1 MKLIIQVNNSNSVM
15 HIIGAALLFT
25 SGAAYCWTQTFTTFQ
40 LTKFKFNE
48 KSVFTARLAISS
60 ILTLST
66 LLFLICGGLGY
77 HDKTPDT
84 VLIVGNLAE
93 WIAAWC
99 FGLFGLTFFKE
110 FQNLSLKVQC
120 IPRCSGQ
127 NSDALKYSS
136 IPVSGLDE
144 NITDSDWRSSKF
156 KGAYLMESW
165 QQQHTQRERDRERDQ
180 QSHVN

>member
-1 MKLIIQVNNSNSVM
+1 M

-25 SGAAYCWTQTFTTFQ
+25 SGAAYCWAQTFTTYQ
-40 LTKFKFNE
+40 LAKFNVND

-93 WIAAWC
+93 WLAAWC

-127 NSDALKYSS
+127 NSDALKYST

-144 NITDSDWRSSKF
+144 NITDND
-156 KGAYLMESW
+156 
-165 QQQHTQRERDRERDQ
+165 
-180 QSHVN
+180 

>member
-1 MKLIIQVNNSNSVM
+1 M

-25 SGAAYCWTQTFTTFQ
+25 SGAAYCWAQTFTTYQ
-40 LTKFKFNE
+40 LAKFNVND

-77 HDKTPDT
+77 HDKTPET

-93 WIAAWC
+93 WLAAWC

-127 NSDALKYSS
+127 NSDALKYST

-156 KGAYLMESW
+156 KGDCIRLPKGVMTTAAEKI
-165 QQQHTQRERDRERDQ
+165 RDFNFLCFHCRWYDNRYF
-180 QSHVN
+180 NLGR